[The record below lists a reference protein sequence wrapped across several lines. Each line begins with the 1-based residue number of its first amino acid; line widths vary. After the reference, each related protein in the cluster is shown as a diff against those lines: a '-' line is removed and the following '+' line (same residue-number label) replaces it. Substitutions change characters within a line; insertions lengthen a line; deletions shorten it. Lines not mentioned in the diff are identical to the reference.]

1 MSDTPMSRWSRFFMV
16 LPSGTFW
23 KVAPDDAGGCSS
35 ASGWEQFEEQL
46 DKITDGTSSTRM
58 AEHAGVKHLLIHDCQ
73 GSTETGRRPQCCPVP
88 VDARHIPAS

>member
-1 MSDTPMSRWSRFFMV
+1 
-16 LPSGTFW
+16 
-23 KVAPDDAGGCSS
+23 
-35 ASGWEQFEEQL
+35 
-46 DKITDGTSSTRM
+46 M